1 VIYGLLA
8 SASSDFW
15 YGKLGESV
23 FDRYSAIHVLAAAW
37 LCIVI
42 SYFVRKQWDVL
53 TVLVVAIFT
62 WEIFEAV
69 VIANLGVERI
79 GGGETLRNR
88 FLGDTLCDI
97 GGYVTYLAAAKSAQ
111 RWARRAVEG
120 ASGQM
125 MERR

>member
-8 SASSDFW
+8 AGGSDFW

-53 TVLVVAIFT
+53 TLLVVAIFA
-62 WEIFEAV
+62 WEIFESV

-88 FLGDTLCDI
+88 FLGDTLCDL
-97 GGYVTYLAAAKSAQ
+97 GGYVTYLAAAKSTQ
-111 RWARRAVEG
+111 RWARREEPAANTQDRVT
-120 ASGQM
+120 
-125 MERR
+125 